1 MGSILPGSK
10 GTSWAWSS
18 LSRAMMRR
26 GVAPD
31 RVSGIIKLTVL
42 ASLGVNLRGEVEEK
56 KNHKQIRIDC
66 VRGITVIAESS
77 ESRK

>member
-1 MGSILPGSK
+1 MGSVLPGIR

-31 RVSGIIKLTVL
+31 RVSGIMKLTVL
-42 ASLGVNLRGEVEEK
+42 ASLGVNLRGEVEETK
-56 KNHKQIRIDC
+56 TNRLGLIVFQ
-66 VRGITVIAESS
+66 E
-77 ESRK
+77 

>member
-1 MGSILPGSK
+1 MGSVLPGIK

-31 RVSGIIKLTVL
+31 RISGIMKLTVL
-42 ASLGVNLRGEVEEK
+42 ASLGVNLSGDVEEK
-56 KNHKQIRIDC
+56 KYKQIRTDC
-66 VRGITVIAESS
+66 VTGITVITESPKT
-77 ESRK
+77 RK

>member
-1 MGSILPGSK
+1 MGSVLPGIR

-31 RVSGIIKLTVL
+31 RVSGIMKLTVL
-42 ASLGVNLRGEVEEK
+42 ASLGVNLRGEVEETK
-56 KNHKQIRIDC
+56 TQTD
-66 VRGITVIAESS
+66 
-77 ESRK
+77 